1 MARYMSRDTEPLA
14 KWRGVP
20 IYLTTIFTALL
31 AVGFLGSAVLKAARS
46 PLLADLAF
54 LTPVASWKGWLSVLT
69 YPFVLEVNFFTP
81 FSIVCFYWWAAGIET
96 HLGRAP
102 LVRLL
107 LLLTLAPVIANVIGW
122 YAFKMPGALTGDF
135 IITIGLLV
143 AFATLYPNAEWIGWV
158 PFKYLAFACILCGS
172 LVLVGDRA
180 WGSLASLLLVCG
192 ASFYYVRG
200 AIEQEYDDHVP
211 LRARIRSW
219 FRPKPKLRIVPR
231 RRDPDETLTRADFED
246 DEPESEMDALLDK
259 IARNGLSSLS
269 PNERARLELAREE
282 LLKKDRK

>member
-1 MARYMSRDTEPLA
+1 MARYTSRDTEPLA

-20 IYLTTIFTALL
+20 IYLTTILAALL
-31 AVGFLGSAVLKAARS
+31 LVGFLGSAFLKAARS
-46 PLLADLAF
+46 PLLEALAF
-54 LTPVASWKGWLSVLT
+54 HTPVASWKGWLSVLT
-69 YPFVLEVNFFTP
+69 YPFVSEVNFFTP
-81 FSIVCFYWWAAGIET
+81 FTIICFYWWAAGIET

-107 LLLTLAPVIANVIGW
+107 LLLTLTPVVSDVVLSYALKMNNVL
-122 YAFKMPGALTGDF
+122 AGDY

-158 PFKYLAFACILCGS
+158 PYKYLAFASILCGS
-172 LVLVGDRA
+172 LMLVAEPDWLRVA
-180 WGSLASLLLVCG
+180 DLWVVCAG
-192 ASFYYVRG
+192 AFFYTRH
-200 AIEQEYDDHVP
+200 AIEKEYDDHVP
-211 LRARIRSW
+211 FGARVRAW
-219 FRPKPKLRIVPR
+219 FRPKPKLRIVHR
-231 RRDPDETLTRADFED
+231 RRDPEEPLTRGDFED

-259 IARNGLSSLS
+259 IARNGLASLS

>member
-1 MARYMSRDTEPLA
+1 MARYTSRDTEPLA

-20 IYLTTIFTALL
+20 IYLTTILAALL
-31 AVGFLGSAVLKAARS
+31 VVGFLGSAFLKAARS
-46 PLLADLAF
+46 PLLEALAF
-54 LTPVASWKGWLSVLT
+54 HTPVASWKGWLSVLT
-69 YPFVLEVNFFTP
+69 YPFVSEVNFFTP
-81 FSIVCFYWWAAGIET
+81 FTIICFYWWAAGIET

-107 LLLTLAPVIANVIGW
+107 LLLTLTPVVSDVVLSYALKMNNVL
-122 YAFKMPGALTGDF
+122 AGDY

-172 LVLVGDRA
+172 LMFVAERA
-180 WGSLASLLLVCG
+180 WLGVASLWLVCLASFSYL
-192 ASFYYVRG
+192 RG
-200 AIEQEYDDHVP
+200 AIDREYDDYVP
-211 LRARIRSW
+211 LGARVRAW
-219 FRPKPKLRIVPR
+219 FRRTPKLRIVQR
-231 RRDPDETLTRADFED
+231 RRDPEEPLTRGDFEN

-259 IARNGLSSLS
+259 IARNGLASLS

>member
-1 MARYMSRDTEPLA
+1 MARYTSRDTEPLA

-20 IYLTTIFTALL
+20 IYLTTILAALL
-31 AVGFLGSAVLKAARS
+31 VVGFLGSAFLKAARS
-46 PLLADLAF
+46 PLLEALAF
-54 LTPVASWKGWLSVLT
+54 HTPVASWKGWLSVLT
-69 YPFVLEVNFFTP
+69 YPFVSEVNFFTP
-81 FSIVCFYWWAAGIET
+81 FTIICFYWWAAGIET

-107 LLLTLAPVIANVIGW
+107 LLLTLTPVVSDVVLSYALKMNNVL
-122 YAFKMPGALTGDF
+122 AGDY

-172 LVLVGDRA
+172 LMFVAERA
-180 WGSLASLLLVCG
+180 WLGVASLWLVCLASFSYL
-192 ASFYYVRG
+192 RG
-200 AIEQEYDDHVP
+200 AIDREYDDYVP
-211 LRARIRSW
+211 LGARVRAW
-219 FRPKPKLRIVPR
+219 FRRTPKLRIVQR
-231 RRDPDETLTRADFED
+231 RRDPEEPLTRGDFED

-259 IARNGLSSLS
+259 IARNGLASLS

>member
-1 MARYMSRDTEPLA
+1 MARYTSRDTEPLA
-14 KWRGVP
+14 KWRGMP
-20 IYLTTIFTALL
+20 IYLTTILAALL
-31 AVGFLGSAVLKAARS
+31 VVGFLGSAFLKAARS
-46 PLLADLAF
+46 PLLEALAF
-54 LTPVASWKGWLSVLT
+54 HTPVASWQGWLSVLT
-69 YPFVLEVNFFTP
+69 YPFVSEVNFFTP
-81 FSIVCFYWWAAGIET
+81 FTIICFYRWAAGIET

-107 LLLTLAPVIANVIGW
+107 LLLTLAPVIANVIVS
-122 YAFKMPGALTGDF
+122 YAFKMNGVLAGDF

-172 LVLVGDRA
+172 LMLVADRA
-180 WGSLASLLLVCG
+180 WGALASLLLVCL
-192 ASFYYVRG
+192 ASFSYMRG

-211 LRARIRSW
+211 LGARVRSW

-231 RRDPDETLTRADFED
+231 RRDPDEAMTREDFED
-246 DEPESEMDALLDK
+246 NEPESEMDALLDK
-259 IARNGLSSLS
+259 IARNGLASLS

>member
-1 MARYMSRDTEPLA
+1 MARYTSRDTEPLA

-20 IYLTTIFTALL
+20 IYLTTILAALL
-31 AVGFLGSAVLKAARS
+31 LVGFLGSAFLKAARS
-46 PLLADLAF
+46 PLLEALAF
-54 LTPVASWKGWLSVLT
+54 HTPVASWKGWLSVLT
-69 YPFVLEVNFFTP
+69 YPFVSEVNFFTP
-81 FSIVCFYWWAAGIET
+81 FTIICFYWWAAGIET
-96 HLGRAP
+96 HLGRTP

-107 LLLTLAPVIANVIGW
+107 LLLTLTPVVSDVVLSYALKMNNVL
-122 YAFKMPGALTGDF
+122 AGDY

-172 LVLVGDRA
+172 LMFVAERA
-180 WGSLASLLLVCG
+180 WLGVASLWLVCLASFSYL
-192 ASFYYVRG
+192 RG
-200 AIEQEYDDHVP
+200 AIDREYDDYVP
-211 LRARIRSW
+211 LGARVRAW
-219 FRPKPKLRIVPR
+219 FRRTPKLRIVQR
-231 RRDPDETLTRADFED
+231 RRDPEEPLTRGDFED

-259 IARNGLSSLS
+259 IARNGLASLS

>member
-1 MARYMSRDTEPLA
+1 MARYTSRDTEPLA

-20 IYLTTIFTALL
+20 IYLTTILAALL
-31 AVGFLGSAVLKAARS
+31 VVGFLGSAFLKAARS
-46 PLLADLAF
+46 PLLESLAF
-54 LTPVASWKGWLSVLT
+54 HTPVASWKGWLSVLT
-69 YPFVLEVNFFTP
+69 YPFVSEVNFFTP
-81 FSIVCFYWWAAGIET
+81 FTIICFYWWAAGIET

-107 LLLTLAPVIANVIGW
+107 LLLTLTPVVSDVVLSYALKMNNVL
-122 YAFKMPGALTGDF
+122 AGDY

-172 LVLVGDRA
+172 LMFVAEPAWLGVASLWLVC
-180 WGSLASLLLVCG
+180 LASFSYL
-192 ASFYYVRG
+192 RG
-200 AIEQEYDDHVP
+200 AIDREYDDYVP
-211 LRARIRSW
+211 LGARVRAW
-219 FRPKPKLRIVPR
+219 FRRTPKLRIVQR
-231 RRDPDETLTRADFED
+231 RRDPEEPLTREDFED

-259 IARNGLSSLS
+259 IARNGLASLS